1 MNNIFLDTSSLL
13 KLYHREEGTGE
24 MVNLVKAS
32 NEVYLSNIA
41 IVEFYSSVWKN
52 IRMGWLSEK
61 DGENLI
67 GYFED
72 DKDLY
77 RWTPINKPI
86 INLALYFLNKYGK
99 EGLRTL
105 DAIQLSTA
113 VKLKGKTE
121 LFYTHDNLLRTCFK
135 KEGLVLAF

>member
-77 RWTPINKPI
+77 R
-86 INLALYFLNKYGK
+86 
-99 EGLRTL
+99 
-105 DAIQLSTA
+105 
-113 VKLKGKTE
+113 
-121 LFYTHDNLLRTCFK
+121 
-135 KEGLVLAF
+135 

>member
-1 MNNIFLDTSSLL
+1 MNNLFLDTSSLL
-13 KLYHREEGTGE
+13 KLYHREKGTDE
-24 MVNLVKAS
+24 MVNLVKTS
-32 NEVYLSNIA
+32 SEVYLSYIA
-41 IVEFYSSVWKN
+41 HVEFHSSVWKN
-52 IRMGWLSEK
+52 IRMGLLSEK

-77 RWTPINKPI
+77 RWTPINEPI
-86 INLALYFLNKYGK
+86 INRALYFLNKYGK

-113 VKLKGKTE
+113 VKLKGKTG
-121 LFYTHDNLLRTCFK
+121 LCYTHDTLLRTCFK
-135 KEGLVLAF
+135 YEGLTLAF